1 MEISQEDRNKAVLGT
16 LIAWV
21 YQSSI
26 GILGRSEA
34 EFLFAALDGSKD
46 EELKI
51 RLSLQGYKGSETN
64 GNQ

>member
-16 LIAWV
+16 LITWV

-34 EFLFAALDGSKD
+34 EWLFAALDGSKD

-51 RLSLQGYKGSETN
+51 RFALQEHKGSETN
-64 GNQ
+64 GNK